1 MLGLCHYLVP
11 TVAGSSRYSRA
22 VGILA
27 RINRA
32 IKRLNRALGSGE
44 GTAEG
49 NAGGVNPALRHLG
62 AAEREQ
68 FPSEELTS
76 DEREE
81 NEQ

>member
-1 MLGLCHYLVP
+1 
-11 TVAGSSRYSRA
+11 

-32 IKRLNRALGSGE
+32 IKRLNRALGSDE

-49 NAGGVNPALRHLG
+49 DAGGVNPALRHLG
-62 AAEREQ
+62 AAEREE
-68 FPSEELTS
+68 FSSEEHTS

-81 NEQ
+81 SE

>member
-1 MLGLCHYLVP
+1 
-11 TVAGSSRYSRA
+11 
-22 VGILA
+22 VGILGG
-27 RINRA
+27 INRA

-49 NAGGVNPALRHLG
+49 DAGGVNPALRHLG
-62 AAEREQ
+62 AAEREE

-81 NEQ
+81 SEE

>member
-1 MLGLCHYLVP
+1 M
-11 TVAGSSRYSRA
+11 
-22 VGILA
+22 GILGS
-27 RINRA
+27 INRA

-49 NAGGVNPALRHLG
+49 NVGGVNPALRHLG
-62 AAEREQ
+62 AAESEQ